1 MNPKKRSDFA
11 VSKLSYE
18 GFFKDIRHL
27 KEVMLATFPD
37 DFNVDGQ
44 IGYIQ
49 PGHGAKGRQLWISS
63 NADVQQMYAQC
74 DGKKEILLWF
84 LKSEIT
90 VDNSASEPKSKRPCP
105 DTSGASKA
113 DSISHTL
120 SEVDKIVATLTE
132 KHSKKYTVE
141 QIRAWAHM
149 IQIGK
154 HESYDEPPNKP
165 FFKTKEGKGSNQ
177 TLSPKKRI
185 ELRSEC
191 MDQLQKW
198 RELLDKDIISKE
210 QYGELQGKILKDIKE
225 L

>member
-1 MNPKKRSDFA
+1 MGPLPTPPTYSVKVVNPKKRSDFA

-27 KEVMLATFPD
+27 KEVMLATFP
-37 DFNVDGQ
+37 
-44 IGYIQ
+44 
-49 PGHGAKGRQLWISS
+49 KGRQLWISS

-149 IQIGK
+149 IQMGK